1 MNILIVTQYFFPET
15 FIINDLVVEMERQG
29 HNVTVLTGK
38 PNYPDGKIFSGYRA
52 SGVVREKYA
61 EDVDVVRVPLRP
73 RGSGGAKNLI
83 LNYLSFVFF
92 GCLLGPWLL
101 RKKKFDV
108 SFVFVPSPITGAFP
122 AMVLKML
129 TGTPIAL
136 WVLDLWPQS
145 LVVTKFVKNS
155 FLLKVVEVMVWFI
168 YRCCDAILV
177 QSKSFI
183 DPINKI
189 DSKCTPIYYPNSFK
203 KMSIDS
209 TLKLPLEAEIALK
222 NHFSVVFA
230 GNIGKAQS
238 VETIVTAARL
248 LQDLPELKIVFV
260 GSGSMLSWIQEK
272 IREEGISNIQCLGRF
287 DISYIPLIY
296 AHSSALLLTLNADE
310 ILKYTLPWKTQS
322 YMAAGKPIIG
332 AIDGEGARTIL
343 EARCGVCGP
352 AEDARALADNIRKMY
367 LMDPVELEAMGSRG
381 KKYYEDNFEMTTQTV
396 RLINILREIK

>member
-15 FIINDLVVEMERQG
+15 FIINDLVVEMEKQG

-38 PNYPDGKIFSGYRA
+38 PNYPDGKIFSGYKA

-61 EDVDVVRVPLRP
+61 EDVEIVRVPLRP
-73 RGSGGAKNLI
+73 RGAGGAKNLI
-83 LNYLSFVFF
+83 LNYLSFVLF

-122 AMVLKML
+122 AMVLKGL

-145 LVVTKFVKNS
+145 LVVTKFVKNPV
-155 FLLKVVEVMVWFI
+155 LLKAVEAMVWFI
-168 YRCCDAILV
+168 YRCCDSVLV

-183 DPINKI
+183 EPVKKI

-203 KMSIDS
+203 KMSIDP
-209 TLKLPLEAEIALK
+209 TLTLPLDAENALK
-222 NHFSVVFA
+222 KHFSVVFA

-238 VETIVTAARL
+238 VETIVAAAKL
-248 LQDLPELKIVFV
+248 LQDLPDLKIVFV
-260 GSGSMLSWIQEK
+260 GSGSMLSWIQDK
-272 IREEGISNIQCLGRF
+272 IKIDGLSNIQCLGRF

-296 AHSSALLLTLNADE
+296 AQSSALLLTLNADE

-343 EARCGVCGP
+343 EAECGLCGP
-352 AEDARALADNIRKMY
+352 AEDAQALADNIRRMY
-367 LMDPVELEAMGSRG
+367 VMDPLELEAMGNRG
-381 KKYYEDNFEMTTQTV
+381 KKYYEDNFEMTTQTT
-396 RLINILREIK
+396 RLINILRTTK